1 MKYLLFI
8 YPCDNTWDK
17 DEHNKIVATEIST
30 VIESVEVK
38 FIFGENH
45 SIFHF
50 NSGLSYSEL
59 EIFVELLKDDVPE
72 FMYFIVEDA
81 KNVASN
87 MDKNHLTYLMDL
99 EVKPKKKNRI
109 KDIFKNNQDIFS
121 FYNLT
126 KIINNDQYNFLK
138 EETCDLTIDEILDKI
153 IEQGID
159 SLTKLEKLKLDEYSK
174 EQ

>member
-8 YPCDNTWDK
+8 YPCDKTWNK
-17 DEHNKIVATEIST
+17 DEDNEIVAKELSSIIDST
-30 VIESVEVK
+30 EVK

-50 NSGLSYSEL
+50 NSGLSYPEL
-59 EIFVELLKDDVPE
+59 EIFVELLKDDVPD

-99 EVKPKKKNRI
+99 DDKPKKKNKKSR
-109 KDIFKNNQDIFS
+109 
-121 FYNLT
+121 L
-126 KIINNDQYNFLK
+126 
-138 EETCDLTIDEILDKI
+138 
-153 IEQGID
+153 
-159 SLTKLEKLKLDEYSK
+159 
-174 EQ
+174 

>member
-8 YPCDNTWDK
+8 YPCDKTWNK
-17 DEHNKIVATEIST
+17 DEDNETVAKELSSIIDST
-30 VIESVEVK
+30 EVK

-50 NSGLSYSEL
+50 NSGLSYPEL
-59 EIFVELLKDDVPE
+59 EIFVELLKDDVPD

-99 EVKPKKKNRI
+99 DNKPKKKNRI
-109 KDIFKNNQDIFS
+109 RDIFKNDQDIFS
-121 FYNLT
+121 LYDLT
-126 KIINNDQYNFLK
+126 KIINNGEYNFKK

-153 IEQGID
+153 IDQGID
-159 SLTKLEKLKLDEYSK
+159 SLTKLEKSKLDEYSK
-174 EQ
+174 Q

>member
-8 YPCDNTWDK
+8 YPCDNTWNK
-17 DEHNKIVATEIST
+17 DENNETIANELSSIIDST
-30 VIESVEVK
+30 EVK

-72 FMYFIVEDA
+72 FMYFIVENA

-87 MDKNHLTYLMDL
+87 MDKNHLKYLMDL
-99 EVKPKKKNRI
+99 GDKPKKSNRI
-109 KDIFKNNQDIFS
+109 KDIFKNDQDIFS
-121 FYNLT
+121 LYDLT
-126 KIINNDQYNFLK
+126 KIINNGQYNFLK
-138 EETCDLTIDEILDKI
+138 EEICDLTIDEILDKI
-153 IEQGID
+153 IDQGIE

-174 EQ
+174 Q